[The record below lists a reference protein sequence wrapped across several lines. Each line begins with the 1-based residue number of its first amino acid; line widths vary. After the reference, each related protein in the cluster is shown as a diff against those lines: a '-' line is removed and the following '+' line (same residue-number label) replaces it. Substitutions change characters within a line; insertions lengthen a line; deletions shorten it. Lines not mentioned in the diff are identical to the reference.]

1 MNALP
6 VQIQIVGTVVNEF
19 LLVTDNQPTAKKV
32 LAIVLKYVEGN
43 ANQATTR
50 CEVRNTLAEINQQVD
65 DDRLNLCIDTAHGL
79 AWGYLHWIQG
89 QQNPDELDFYPA
101 LRLFDCYHHAESVD
115 WVARWRDSGGQ
126 IFAGNEMVALRNDPV
141 WAYISAF
148 GLPFPPFD
156 LDSGMDVEV
165 VSRKEAQ
172 ELGLISP
179 NQQVA
184 PVAADLNFGPAL
196 RQRLAE
202 HISPEVQKQKLEIAM
217 QQASA
222 STLLELAQERLDS
235 LDEVT
240 AESAPEVVML
250 LEKSLERGFGE
261 QVSQQASACGI
272 LVDVLEAVGE
282 SERANFYREQHLQSL
297 EAWIAKGIPI
307 EWNQRSNT
315 YGLAADI
322 CESLN
327 RQEQAS
333 AYRQLQME
341 NRDGFTLLNEAL
353 EKLKACGQQIP
364 KEVGA
369 EILDCL
375 TKAAERIPQKYPE
388 RHAEI
393 FRATGEILEAW
404 GDTTQAVEYYEF
416 AIQKN
421 PKVGVK
427 RRLDNLRKS
436 LGGASASGG

>member
-1 MNALP
+1 MNASP
-6 VQIQIVGTVVNEF
+6 GQNQIVGTVINEF
-19 LLVTDNQPTAKKV
+19 LPVADNQPAAEKI
-32 LAIVLKYVEGN
+32 LGIVLKYVEGN

-50 CEVRNTLAEINQQVD
+50 CEVRTTLAEINQQVD
-65 DDRLNLCIDTAHGL
+65 DERLNLCIDTAHAL
-79 AWGYLHWIQG
+79 AWGYLRWIQG
-89 QQNPDELDFYPA
+89 QESPDELDIYPA
-101 LRLFDCYHHAESVD
+101 LQLYDCYHHAEPVD
-115 WVARWRDSGGQ
+115 WVQKWRDNGGQ
-126 IFAGNEMVALRNDPV
+126 VFARNEMIALRDDTV
-141 WAYISAF
+141 WTRISAF

-156 LDSGMDVEV
+156 LDSGMDLSV
-165 VSRKEAQ
+165 VPRNEA
-172 ELGLISP
+172 EKLGLLSP
-179 NQQVA
+179 NEQVE
-184 PVAADLNFGPAL
+184 PVLVDLNFGPAL
-196 RQRLAE
+196 RQRLADYF
-202 HISPEVQKQKLEIAM
+202 SPEVQNQKLEIAM

-240 AESAPEVVML
+240 AESAPEVLML
-250 LEKSLERGFGE
+250 LEKALERGFGE
-261 QVSQQASACGI
+261 QVSQQACACGI
-272 LVDVLEAVGE
+272 LVDVLEVVGE

-297 EAWIAKGIPI
+297 EAWIATGIPI

-341 NRDGFTLLNEAL
+341 NRDGFTLLSDGL
-353 EKLKACGQQIP
+353 EKLKACGQQIS

-427 RRLDNLRKS
+427 RRLDNLRKK
-436 LGGASASGG
+436 LGGAPASGG